1 MSKGR
6 NPAMKSFPGRF
17 FFEMSTD
24 KRASLKISMVTDF
37 TYMIPKDFDRKLT
50 KKLERKLG
58 QECSWSTQAEIR
70 FEPDLIPGQK
80 RLKLSAKQKCGLRA
94 ISLTAR
100 VLFCRARTSGGQEA
114 YSVTA
119 RADKDSGS
127 AASEELRQWVRDH
140 HGKNPSLF
148 ESATTFTTLG
158 DRAFRGKPTAKDTK
172 AWFARSQ
179 YKAPAKIPEGNLI
192 SIRRTVEQLH
202 SEVFFHGG
210 SPDGAPEPD
219 HMHGTV
225 LIAGRTKSAKSL
237 ITRGLIHQFL
247 SHPQT
252 FKSLVDL
259 HSRRPHLV
267 TCEDPIEATFFPKP
281 SKPDDEKEIVGIDYS
296 PRDRT
301 QADYSKLTD
310 AFTDALRQTPSCLF
324 VGEVRDSNDL
334 KATLKF
340 GGTGHLAIATM
351 HAGSLADVFSQVFS
365 AWKAGTA
372 ADRGNVCQRVLAV
385 IHLSYVS
392 TADVVDDSKSWSAVL
407 PSLWRRSPASTAGIV
422 ASDIGS
428 LTPQFSGPDECQFRA
443 NQGIQYDCLGRQY
456 FAGQLLSPNESE
468 FTSSA
473 SDAWKSLSE
482 DERINK
488 LRKLRESFLNKA
500 RQLDIQGQ

>member
-1 MSKGR
+1 
-6 NPAMKSFPGRF
+6 
-17 FFEMSTD
+17 MSTD
-24 KRASLKISMVTDF
+24 KRSLLKISLVTDF
-37 TYMIPKDFDRKLT
+37 TYLIPKDFDRELT
-50 KKLERKLG
+50 KRLEKKLKRKG
-58 QECSWSTQAEIR
+58 SWSTQAEIY
-70 FEPDLIPGQK
+70 FEPKLIPGEK
-80 RLKLSAKQKCGLRA
+80 NLKLSPKQKSGLRSV
-94 ISLTAR
+94 SLMAR
-100 VLFCRARTSGGQEA
+100 ILFCRARTAEGREA

-119 RADKDSGS
+119 RADKDSG
-127 AASEELRQWVRDH
+127 AAACEALRQWVRDH

-148 ESATTFTTLG
+148 ESATTFTESG
-158 DRAFRGKPTAKDTK
+158 DRAFRGKPTSKDTK

-179 YKAPAKIPEGNLI
+179 YKAPSKIPDGNLI
-192 SIRRTVEQLH
+192 SIQRTVEQLH
-202 SEVFFHGG
+202 SEVFFHGET
-210 SPDGAPEPD
+210 PDGAPEPD

-237 ITRGLIHQFL
+237 ITRGLIHKFL

-252 FKSLVDL
+252 FDSLVEL

-267 TCEDPIEATFFPKP
+267 TCEDPIEATFFPQ
-281 SKPDDEKEIVGIDYS
+281 SAGTDDDGEIVGIDYS

-301 QADYSKLTD
+301 QADYSRLTD

-324 VGEVRDSNDL
+324 VGEVRDSSDL

-365 AWKAGTA
+365 AWEAKTA

-392 TADVVDDSKSWSAVL
+392 AADVVDRSKSWSTVL

-422 ASDIGS
+422 ASGIGS
-428 LTPQFSGPDECQFRA
+428 LTPQFSGPDECQLRA

-456 FAGQLLSPNESE
+456 FAGQLLCPKDGSE
-468 FTSSA
+468 FTKSA
-473 SDAWKSLSE
+473 SDAWKSLSD
-482 DERINK
+482 DERTE
-488 LRKLRESFLNKA
+488 KLRELRERFLDKA